1 MDLSM
6 RIRSML
12 HPWQVVGKVPRR
24 AENGRD
30 RCRTRIDC
38 PWSDTISP
46 CSVSSYTDSG
56 QHVKP
61 QAQLSFVIPVYN
73 GSPTIGTVVELILD
87 VYRDL
92 DIEIVL
98 VNDGSHD
105 DSERVCRELR
115 RAHPETLTYV
125 HLARNFG
132 EHNAVLAGLSHS
144 TGDYVAILDDD
155 GQGR

>member
-1 MDLSM
+1 M
-6 RIRSML
+6 
-12 HPWQVVGKVPRR
+12 
-24 AENGRD
+24 
-30 RCRTRIDC
+30 
-38 PWSDTISP
+38 
-46 CSVSSYTDSG
+46 
-56 QHVKP
+56 KP

-73 GSPTIGTVVELILD
+73 GSPTIGTVVERILD

>member
-1 MDLSM
+1 
-6 RIRSML
+6 
-12 HPWQVVGKVPRR
+12 
-24 AENGRD
+24 
-30 RCRTRIDC
+30 
-38 PWSDTISP
+38 
-46 CSVSSYTDSG
+46 
-56 QHVKP
+56 VKP

-115 RAHPETLTYV
+115 RAHPETLTT
-125 HLARNFG
+125 
-132 EHNAVLAGLSHS
+132 S
-144 TGDYVAILDDD
+144 TWPATSESTTRCWPV
-155 GQGR
+155 